1 MASSIT
7 SSSSLGDDLK
17 IEVYALERLDNDL
30 LRLRIGIKN
39 DSNESFVLFDG
50 LSSATDQGTAGAIT
64 LIDAENQQRYSS
76 YKRIDGKCYCSA
88 PLSGAIGSGTTAE
101 MWVIYPEPPP
111 EISSMTITTP
121 LAPPILDVPL
131 TESSDSAD
139 EAELA
144 NPEISDLTMLS
155 DDTEDQTGRSEN
167 NDEVSIILSSDV
179 LFETDSAE
187 LQQEAQEILEQVA
200 REIDDAES
208 STVRVDG
215 HADNTGSDS
224 VNIPLSEERAES
236 VESTLDEMITRS
248 GVSFEVEGHGSSDPI
263 ADNSTEEGRERN
275 RRVTVTF
282 EK

>member
-1 MASSIT
+1 MASTTT

-30 LRLRIGIKN
+30 LRLRIGITN
-39 DSNESFVLFDG
+39 NSTESFVLFDG
-50 LSSATDQGTAGAIT
+50 LSSATDQGTAGAIR
-64 LIDAENQQRYSS
+64 LIDAENQQSYSS
-76 YKRIDGKCYCSA
+76 YKTSEGQCFCST
-88 PLSGAIGSGTTAE
+88 PLSGAMESGTTSE
-101 MWVIYPEPPP
+101 MWVIYPEPPA

-121 LAPPILDVPL
+121 LTPPILDIPL
-131 TESSDSAD
+131 TESSEEVSSI
-139 EAELA
+139 ELA
-144 NPEISDLTMLS
+144 DPEISDLTMLS
-155 DDTEDQTGRSEN
+155 DDTEDQTGRSES

-200 REIDDAES
+200 LEIDDAGS
-208 STVRVDG
+208 STVSIDG

-236 VESTLDEMITRS
+236 VENELNEMITRE
-248 GVSFEVEGHGSSDPI
+248 GVSFEVEGHGSSEPI
-263 ADNSTEEGRERN
+263 ADNNTEEGRERN